1 MAEKDLKLNEAIAQV
16 ALELQ
21 KSNIKKSGKNKF
33 AGFDYFEL
41 SDFLPKL
48 TELEAKYGI
57 NDRISFED
65 SYAQLELIK
74 GDEKQI
80 YKIPFERFAT
90 PLNKNGTPT
99 MQDIQY
105 LGALTTYYKRYLYMN
120 AFRITDGEIIDGI
133 DNANLQPGIRKATK
147 DQLNAISE
155 LVEDVPKMLSWYH
168 VAALSDLSYDQANE
182 IIKIKRAKEN
192 GTEKTA

>member
-65 SYAQLELIK
+65 NYAQLELIK
-74 GDEKQI
+74 GDEKQT

-133 DNANLQPGIRKATK
+133 DNANLQPCIRKATK
-147 DQLNAISE
+147 EQLNTISE

-182 IIKIKRAKEN
+182 IIKIKRAREN
-192 GTEKTA
+192 GNEKTA